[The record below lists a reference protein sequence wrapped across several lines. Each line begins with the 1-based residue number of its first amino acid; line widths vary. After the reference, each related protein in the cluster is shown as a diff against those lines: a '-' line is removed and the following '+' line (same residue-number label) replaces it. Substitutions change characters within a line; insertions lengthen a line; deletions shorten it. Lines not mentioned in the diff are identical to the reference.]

1 MNYNGEN
8 LWSLGRTQPSE
19 VLMQTFDYVSA
30 GSVKEVVG
38 LLTSNNGSARVFC
51 GGTDLLVQLRENRRK
66 AELLIDVKNIP
77 ELTAIH
83 YDSRAGLWLG
93 AAASCYAVCH
103 DRFVLEHY
111 PGLVDAADLIGGV
124 QIQYRASIG
133 GNLCNASPA
142 ADSIP
147 ALIVHEA
154 TCLVANQNG
163 TREIPVEQF
172 CTAPGKN
179 AMESGEFLLAVKV
192 PPSRANFGAHY
203 LRFIPRNEMDI
214 AVVGAGAAVTLD
226 DTKRRILSARIA
238 LGAVAPTP
246 LFAEEAGKFLVGK
259 EISQGN
265 IRKSARIAQAAAR
278 PISDLRG
285 TAEFRK
291 HLCAVLT
298 RRALEKAIERA
309 KV

>member
-1 MNYNGEN
+1 
-8 LWSLGRTQPSE
+8 
-19 VLMQTFDYVSA
+19 MQAFDYILA

-38 LLTSNNGSARVFC
+38 LLASSNGKARVLS
-51 GGTDLLVQLRENRRK
+51 GGTDLLVQLRENRCK

-77 ELTAIH
+77 ELTSIH
-83 YDSRAGLWLG
+83 YDSHAGLWLG
-93 AAASCYAVCH
+93 AAASCFAICQ
-103 DRFVLEHY
+103 DRFVLERY
-111 PGLVDAADLIGGV
+111 PGLVDAIKLIGGV
-124 QIQYRASIG
+124 QIQSRASVG

-154 TCLVANQNG
+154 ACIVANQDG
-163 TREIPVEQF
+163 TRAIPVEEF

-192 PPSRANFGAHY
+192 PPSPANFGAHY

-214 AVVGAGAAVTLD
+214 AVVGAGAAVALD
-226 DTKRRILSARIA
+226 DTKRKILSARIA

-246 LFAEEAGKFLVGK
+246 LFVEEAGAFLAGK
-259 EISQGN
+259 EITPEN
-265 IRKSARIAQAAAR
+265 IQEAARIAQAAAR

-285 TAEFRK
+285 TAEHRK

-309 KV
+309 MV